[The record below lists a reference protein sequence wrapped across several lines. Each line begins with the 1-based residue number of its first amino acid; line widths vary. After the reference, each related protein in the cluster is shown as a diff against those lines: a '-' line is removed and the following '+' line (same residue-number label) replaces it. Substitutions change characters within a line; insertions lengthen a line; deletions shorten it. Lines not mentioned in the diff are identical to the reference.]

1 MRTVFW
7 FLFLAASAVALAMLM
22 GDNQATVL
30 VFWPPYRVDLSFNL
44 VLFTLVGGFV
54 LLYLALRG
62 LALLRELPQQAQRW
76 RRAQLERAVYAQL
89 LDAVAYQLSG
99 RFVRARSAAEQSL
112 ELMRQ
117 VGDDAVIHR
126 AQMQVLA
133 NLVAAESAH
142 AVGDTDRRE
151 AFLLAAVAHSASS
164 DATPAREGALLRAAT
179 WALKDRDA
187 DEAQRWLAE
196 LPQGV
201 SRRIQ
206 AVRLRLKLAQ
216 LRRDTHG
223 AIEMVRLLTKHRAY
237 TREAGDS
244 VLRGLLLDALRD
256 THDHEQ
262 MLGYWQRLD
271 ADERHN
277 PDIALAWLERWA
289 QLCSEGLATALAADQ
304 IAPEQQRTV
313 LDALRQVWSRYG
325 DLSEQRRRRLIVW
338 LEPALPALGA
348 DWLAQVEQ
356 AQRARPSDAGLQYLA
371 GQAFMQRQLWGKAAF
386 LLEQATRSLT
396 DAHMIRRAWCSL
408 AQLAEERGD
417 EPAALAAWKRA
428 ALS

>member
-30 VFWPPYRVDLSFNL
+30 VFWLPYRVDLSFNL

-62 LALLRELPQQAQRW
+62 LAVLRELPRQAQRW

-112 ELMRQ
+112 DLMRQ

-151 AFLLAAVAHSASS
+151 TFLQAAVAEPPST
-164 DATPAREGALLRAAT
+164 DAAPAREGALLRAAA
-179 WALKDRDA
+179 WALKDRDP

-237 TREAGDS
+237 TREAGDT

-262 MLGYWQRLD
+262 MLRYWQRLD

-289 QLCSEGLATALAADQ
+289 QLCSDGPAQALAADQ
-304 IAPEQQRTV
+304 IAPEQQRAV

-325 DLSEQRRRRLIVW
+325 DLSDQRRRRLILW

-348 DWLAQVEQ
+348 DWLSQVEQ
-356 AQRARPSDAGLQYLA
+356 AQRSRPSDAGLQYLA
-371 GQAFMQRQLWGKAAF
+371 GQAFMQRQLWGKAVF

-396 DAHMIRRAWCSL
+396 DAHMTRRAWCSL

-417 EPAALAAWKRA
+417 DGAALAAWKRA